1 MINSLSG
8 AVAAIGSDSAVIE
21 VGGIGLAVQCTP
33 GTLATLRVG
42 QSARLATS
50 LVVREDSLTL
60 FGFAT
65 DDERVV
71 FDTLQ
76 GVSGVGPRIA
86 QAVLAV
92 HSPDAV
98 RAAVASE
105 DLGALTLVP
114 GIGRKGAQR
123 LVLELKD
130 KLGVRPGG
138 ASGVVRLPGTPEAG
152 AWREQ
157 LRSALTGLGWSAREV
172 DEALAAVGPEAAA
185 ALALGEQP
193 AVASLLRSSLR
204 MLSRA

>member
-1 MINSLSG
+1 MIASISG
-8 AVAAIGSDSAVIE
+8 EVAAVGPDSAVVE
-21 VGGIGLAVQCTP
+21 MGGVGIAVQCTP

-42 QSARLATS
+42 DRTRLATS

-71 FDTLQ
+71 FDILQ

-98 RAAVASE
+98 RAAVAGE

-130 KLGVRPGG
+130 KLGVRG
-138 ASGVVRLPGTPEAG
+138 ASASDVVRLPGSPDVG

-172 DEALAAVGPEAAA
+172 DEALVAVGPEAEA

-193 AVASLLRSSLR
+193 VVASLLRSSLR
-204 MLSRA
+204 VLSRA

>member
-1 MINSLSG
+1 MIASLSG
-8 AVAAIGSDSAVIE
+8 DVAAIGAEGAVVE
-21 VGGIGLAVQCTP
+21 VGGVGLAVQCTP

-42 QSARLATS
+42 EPTRLATS

-76 GVSGVGPRIA
+76 GVSGVGPRLA

-130 KLGVRPGG
+130 KLGVRQSG
-138 ASGVVRLPGTPEAG
+138 ASGVVRLPGAPDVG

-172 DEALAAVGPEAAA
+172 DEALVAVGPEAEA

-204 MLSRA
+204 VLSRA